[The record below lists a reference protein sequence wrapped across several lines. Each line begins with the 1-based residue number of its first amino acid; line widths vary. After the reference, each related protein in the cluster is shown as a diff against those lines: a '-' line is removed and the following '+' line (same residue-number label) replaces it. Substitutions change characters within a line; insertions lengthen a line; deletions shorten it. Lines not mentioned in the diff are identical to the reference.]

1 MKLWKWTKGRQD
13 KCSYKKFPL
22 WYFSV
27 GKFGFDSYILSY
39 EPNQVLPT
47 HRDPVEG
54 GSHYRLNI
62 GWGNSSFL
70 VKSKIWGFK
79 FGKLS
84 MYLFRPDLNNHSL
97 VINGRTHKLSL
108 GFVKFK

>member
-1 MKLWKWTKGRQD
+1 MKLWKWTEGRQD

-27 GKFGFDSYILSY
+27 GKFGFDAYILNY

-62 GWGNSSFL
+62 GWGDSLFL

-84 MYLFRPDLNNHSL
+84 MYLFRPDLHNHSL

-108 GFVKFK
+108 GFVKF

>member
-1 MKLWKWTKGRQD
+1 MKLWKWSDGRQD
-13 KCSYKKFPL
+13 KCNYRKFPL

-27 GKFGFDSYILSY
+27 GNLGFDAYILDY

-62 GWGNSSFL
+62 GWGDSVFL

-79 FGKLS
+79 LGRLS
-84 MYLFRPDLNNHSL
+84 LYLFRPDLYNHSL
-97 VINGRTHKLSL
+97 VVNSRTRKLSF
-108 GFVKFK
+108 GFVKF